1 MNTKS
6 ILPTLANPDCCGL
19 ASFLAFLLFIG
30 GMCLFVTTAHA
41 QASLPADRFDAAS
54 TVEKK
59 PPQAEKPGHLTDFSY
74 SEIVENP
81 GSKSAGVRGELRYR
95 GHLVPPEIGQIKTP
109 IGSYHYLTS
118 ALLWRPQ
125 GWFPAKEFSV
135 GNTLERITPT
145 ILQAGRY
152 PGPRRDGTPENWCYL
167 PLENS
172 WIDPNQWVSP
182 ADPSSPIQGL
192 P

>member
-6 ILPTLANPDCCGL
+6 IPHTLANPDCRGL

-30 GMCLFVTTAHA
+30 GMCLLVTTAHA
-41 QASLPADRFDAAS
+41 QTSLQVEFFDASS

-59 PPQAEKPGHLTDFSY
+59 RPPAEKPRHLTDFSY
-74 SEIVENP
+74 TEIVENP

-135 GNTLERITPT
+135 GSTQDRITPT
-145 ILQAGRY
+145 MLQAGRY
-152 PGPRRDGTPENWCYL
+152 SGPRRDGTPENWCYL

-182 ADPSSPIQGL
+182 ADPSSRMQ
-192 P
+192 